1 MMQAKVRDPVDVEIL
16 QDIRERL
23 SPDPAI
29 LIYQSMF
36 EQIPNRIP
44 EYYSQ
49 EQIDSIEY
57 QIIQTLLF
65 E

>member
-1 MMQAKVRDPVDVEIL
+1 MMQAKVRDLVDVEIL